1 MASGFRGKDVVQV
14 IYREVTDVKWLR
26 RYGGAVGDLVFSLG
40 DGSKLEVSGCGPN
53 AEGALLPLPCAC

>member
-26 RYGGAVGDLVFSLG
+26 RWGGSAGDLVLSLQ
-40 DGSKLEVSGCGPN
+40 DGSKLEVRNLTVFLCFQVYGF
-53 AEGALLPLPCAC
+53 